1 MLRSLLVVLSL
12 SFLQLNVAVADKPLL
27 RFDRV
32 LLSEEFRSEGAAF
45 ADFDG
50 DGDNDIVS
58 GSFWYEGPEYRVR
71 HEYVPGRAF
80 SINEYSQ
87 HFFSWAHDFNGDKRP
102 DILVVGFPGQAAKW
116 YANPGS
122 KDGQW
127 SEHVALDEVSGES
140 PDFADLTGDGQPEL
154 VCIKGGQ
161 FGYARPEADAT
172 KPWKWMPV
180 TPKGAF
186 GGFTHGMGIGDVN
199 KDGRPD
205 LLETNGWW
213 EQPAQAGELFALRPA
228 KFAEAGG
235 ADMFAYDLD
244 ADGDNDVISSQ
255 NAHGFGL
262 AWFENRGNAAW
273 LKHSILTNKPE
284 DNAYGLSISQMHAL
298 ALADI
303 NGDGIQDI
311 VTGKRFYAHGSG
323 GDVGSQELPVLYWF
337 QTVRGANGV
346 EFIPHLVDETS
357 GVGTQVTVGDVTGD
371 GKLDILVGNKRGTFL
386 FAQRVEIVSDEQF
399 VATQPK
405 PQKTPR
411 HLPGMADFANGVR
424 STDALDPEAERK
436 TFLLPQGFEA
446 QLVAAEPDIQKPMN
460 LAFDEKGRL
469 WASMSLEYPY
479 AAPLDKPGRD
489 VIKILEDTDG
499 DGRADKITTFA
510 DGLNI
515 PIGLMPYQD
524 GVICCS
530 IPNIWFLRDTDGDGK
545 CDKRE
550 VLYGPIGWER
560 DTHGLCNAFR
570 RGFDGWIYACHGF
583 NNNTTLKGKDGHQIS
598 MSSGNTFRFRPDGSR
613 IEQVSF
619 GQVNP
624 FGQCFDPFGNQF
636 TADCHTKPV
645 TLILPGGSYESF
657 GKPHDGL
664 GYVPNVMDHLH
675 GSTAIA
681 GIAIVN
687 NDKFPPIFRGNTF
700 DGNVMTSRINR
711 NSLQV
716 SGSSVRAREEPDFLV
731 AGDSWFRPVDLVFG
745 PDGALYVAD
754 FYNKIIGHYEVPL
767 PHPGRDRFRG
777 RIWKISYVGD
787 AGRRDAPAVVPTR
800 VSGDVAK
807 LTAQE
812 LVAEFASDNLNRRMQ
827 AADRLVDHFG
837 IKAVE
842 PIQAGLKSDHETVR
856 LHSLWAL
863 QRLNAVSDD
872 MLQAA
877 FTDKSPLVRTHACR
891 VVMARAETM
900 RVEARWIESIRKALS
915 DEHPQVRRAS
925 ALAATVVQDRSLVQP
940 IIASFT
946 KTPAEDV
953 HLKHALRMAL
963 RQQLRSD
970 EVFEELAKSKLSEAD
985 GELVV
990 SVSLALKTPAAGQ
1003 FLIKQLGKININDR
1017 ARLTELV
1024 KAAAQQASPESV
1036 GDLVNVA
1043 TARFEDDRQL
1053 QIELLN
1059 SVRNGLNQRG
1069 AAVPASVR
1077 DWALSLSRKLLRVGP
1092 TGASDDKSASA
1103 VLAWN
1108 YTPISDKPELGSS
1121 FTIQERVSQDNG
1133 PKAQFFSSLVT
1144 GEQRTGFYRSEPF
1157 VVGKELSFWSAG
1169 HIGPPGEP
1177 IKAHNFIR
1185 LIDATSKQKL
1195 FEATPPRND
1204 TAQQT
1209 KWNTAEHDGKK
1220 VFVEIV
1226 DGDTRGAYA
1235 WLAVGRFSVEGLNP
1249 SRLRDDQRQAAQLV
1263 ASFKLDELK
1272 PALVT
1277 LLPQLNNDRD
1287 AAVSV
1292 AEALVQLKFDSR
1304 LSALV
1309 ECFRTE
1315 GATNK
1320 LRERATQALDEAEP
1334 KSVALIVQDAFKVA
1348 TSVEQLRIAE
1358 RLASDEAG
1366 AELLATLTEN
1376 GHAAVGLLTR
1386 PTIQPKLA
1394 VVKQADLKKRLD
1406 ALIAAAP
1413 AEDVKIEEVIKLKRT
1428 QLTGAT
1434 GDLVAG
1440 AALFKKSCAACH
1452 KVADQGNTVGPNLDG
1467 IGNRG
1472 LERLLEDVLA
1482 PNRNVDV
1489 AFRTTTLVLKDGR
1502 ALTGLIKATEGQQ
1515 LTLVDN
1521 QGKPQSIALSDID
1534 ERVPS
1539 KLSLMPANWGEQ
1551 IPPDDFRHLMTYVLS
1566 LRQN

>member
-1 MLRSLLVVLSL
+1 MQRSLLVAFVL
-12 SFLQLNVAVADKPLL
+12 SFLQFTVAQADKPLQ

-32 LLSEEFRSEGAAF
+32 LLSEEFRGEGASF
-45 ADFDG
+45 ADLDG
-50 DGDNDIVS
+50 DGDHDIVS
-58 GSFWYEGPEYRVR
+58 GNFWYEGPEYRVR
-71 HEYVPGRAF
+71 HQYVGGRAF

-87 HFFSWAHDFNGDKRP
+87 HFFSWTHDFNGDKKP

-127 SEHVALDEVSGES
+127 SEHLALDEVSGES
-140 PDFADLTGDGQPEL
+140 PDFANLTGDAQPEL
-154 VCIKGGQ
+154 VCVKGGQ
-161 FGYARPEADAT
+161 FGYARPEADPT
-172 KPWKWMPV
+172 QPWKWTPV
-180 TPKGAF
+180 TPKSGF

-199 KDGRPD
+199 KDGRLD

-213 EQPAQAGELFALRPA
+213 EQPEKEGELFTLRPT

-273 LKHSILTNKPE
+273 VKHSILTSKPE
-284 DNAYGLSISQMHAL
+284 ENAYGLAISQMHAL
-298 ALADI
+298 ALADM

-311 VTGKRFYAHGSG
+311 VTGKRYYAHGSG

-337 QTVRGANGV
+337 QTVRGENGV
-346 EFIPHLVDETS
+346 DFIPHLVDEAS

-386 FAQRVEIVSDEQF
+386 FAQRVETVSDEQF
-399 VATQPK
+399 AAALPK
-405 PQKTPR
+405 PQQTPR

-424 STDALDPEAERK
+424 STDALDPEEERK
-436 TFLLPQGFEA
+436 TFVLPQGFKAE
-446 QLVAAEPDIQKPMN
+446 LVAAEPDIQKPMN
-460 LAFDEKGRL
+460 LAFDAKGRL

-479 AAPLDKPGRD
+479 AAPLDKPARD

-499 DGRADKITTFA
+499 DGKADKITTFA

-515 PIGLMPYQD
+515 PIGLIPYQD
-524 GVICCS
+524 GVICGS

-560 DTHGLCNAFR
+560 DTHGMCNAFR
-570 RGFDGWIYACHGF
+570 MGFDGWIYSCHGF
-583 NNNTTLKGKDGHQIS
+583 NNNTTLKGKDGHQIT
-598 MSSGNTFRFRPDGSR
+598 MSSGNTFRFRADGSR
-613 IEQVSF
+613 VEQISF

-681 GIAIVN
+681 GIAMVN
-687 NDKFPPIFRGNTF
+687 NDKFPPIFHGNTF
-700 DGNVMTSRINR
+700 GGNVMTSRINR

-716 SGSSVRAREEPDFLV
+716 AGSSVRAREEPDFLV

-745 PDGALYVAD
+745 PDSALYVAD

-787 AGRRDAPAVVPTR
+787 AGRRDVPAMALTKT
-800 VSGDVAK
+800 SSDLAK
-807 LTAQE
+807 LTAPE
-812 LVAEFASDNLNRRMQ
+812 LVSEFAADDLNRRML
-827 AADRLVDHFG
+827 AADRLVERFG
-837 IKAVE
+837 ATAAGALI
-842 PIQAGLKSDHETVR
+842 AGLKSDRETVR

-863 QRLNAVSDD
+863 QRLNQIDSAI
-872 MLQAA
+872 LQAA
-877 FTDKSPLVRTHACR
+877 FADASPLVRTHACR
-891 VVMARAETM
+891 IVAARAETLPVDE
-900 RVEARWIESIRKALS
+900 RRIADLRKALA

-940 IIASFT
+940 IVALFA
-946 KTPAEDV
+946 KTPADDI

-963 RQQLRSD
+963 RHQLRKD
-970 EVFEELAKSKLSEAD
+970 DVFNELAASKLNEAE
-985 GELVV
+985 GELVA

-1003 FLIKQLGKININDR
+1003 FLIKQLGKINITDR
-1017 ARLTELV
+1017 PRLTELV
-1024 KAAAQQASPESV
+1024 KAAAQQASTESV
-1036 GDLVNVA
+1036 GDLVTVA
-1043 TARFEDDRQL
+1043 TTRFEDDPQL

-1069 AAVPASVR
+1069 AALPASVR
-1077 DWALSLSRKLLRVGP
+1077 NWALTLSRKLLRVAADG
-1092 TGASDDKSASA
+1092 SLEKSGSET
-1103 VLAWN
+1103 LAWT
-1108 YTPISDKPELGSS
+1108 YTPIKDKPELGSS
-1121 FTIQERVSQDNG
+1121 FVLQERVSQDNG
-1133 PKAQFFSSLVT
+1133 PKAPFFSTLVT

-1157 VVGKELSFWSAG
+1157 TLGKEFSFWCAG

-1177 IKAHNFIR
+1177 VKAHNFIR
-1185 LIDATSKQKL
+1185 LIEAETQQKL

-1204 TAQQT
+1204 MAQRT
-1209 KWNTAEHDGKK
+1209 KWNTTEHAGKR

-1235 WLAVGRFSVEGLNP
+1235 WLAVGRFSVTELNP
-1249 SRLRDDQRQAAQLV
+1249 SGLRDDQRQGAQL
-1263 ASFKLDELK
+1263 AAAFKLDELK
-1272 PALVT
+1272 PALVS
-1277 LLPQLNNDRD
+1277 LLPQLTKERD
-1287 AAVSV
+1287 ASVSV
-1292 AEALVQLKFDSR
+1292 AEALVQFKQDSR

-1309 ECFRTE
+1309 ECFRTD
-1315 GATNK
+1315 GATSK
-1320 LRERATQALDEAEP
+1320 LRERAAAALGEADP
-1334 KSVALIVQDAFKVA
+1334 NSVTPIVQDTLKAA

-1376 GHAAVGLLTR
+1376 GLANVGLLTR

-1394 VVKQADLKKRLD
+1394 VVKNADLKKRLD

-1413 AEDVKIEEVIKLKRT
+1413 PEDAKIEEFIKQKKT

-1434 GDLVAG
+1434 GDLAAG
-1440 AALFKKSCAACH
+1440 AALFKKSCASCH

-1472 LERLLEDVLA
+1472 LDRLLEDVLA

-1502 ALTGLIKATEGQQ
+1502 ALTGLVKATEGQQ
-1515 LTLVDN
+1515 LTLIDN
-1521 QGKPQSIALSDID
+1521 QGKPQSISLNDID

-1551 IPPDDFRHLMTYVLS
+1551 IPPEEFRNLMTYVLS
-1566 LRQN
+1566 LRQQ